1 MANLTIYDKTG
12 KEVGKYEI
20 EPTDIAPEINKQ
32 LLHDAVVMY
41 QANQRQGSH
50 RTKSRAEVSG
60 STKKLYRQ
68 KGTGNARAGH
78 RRSGVRRG
86 GGHIFA
92 RRPRDYSYH
101 LPRKAVQM
109 ATRMA
114 VASKIRDDEITVID
128 DLAFEQPATKEMV
141 SILMALG
148 LASQSTLIAT
158 AGINQNVYKSAR
170 NIRGVS
176 VSPVSDL
183 NALSV
188 LKPDRLLVTKQAL
201 ENLKEQS
208 TTKA

>member
-1 MANLTIYDKTG
+1 
-12 KEVGKYEI
+12 
-20 EPTDIAPEINKQ
+20 
-32 LLHDAVVMY
+32 
-41 QANQRQGSH
+41 
-50 RTKSRAEVSG
+50 
-60 STKKLYRQ
+60 
-68 KGTGNARAGH
+68 
-78 RRSGVRRG
+78 
-86 GGHIFA
+86 
-92 RRPRDYSYH
+92 
-101 LPRKAVQM
+101 M